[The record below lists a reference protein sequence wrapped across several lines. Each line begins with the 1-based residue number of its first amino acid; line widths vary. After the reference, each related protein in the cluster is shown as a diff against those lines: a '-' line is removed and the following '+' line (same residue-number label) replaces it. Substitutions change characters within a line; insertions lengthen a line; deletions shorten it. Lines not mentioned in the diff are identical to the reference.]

1 MSQSEFDEA
10 SNQHISEGVSQR
22 LSVHVLVRINLIYN
36 PRCVN
41 GVRHGKPRSK
51 LLALV
56 FISLAACLLQGER
69 KLEEDLDAHLH
80 MVA

>member
-1 MSQSEFDEA
+1 MESHEA
-10 SNQHISEGVSQR
+10 KNTM
-22 LSVHVLVRINLIYN
+22 
-36 PRCVN
+36 
-41 GVRHGKPRSK
+41 K